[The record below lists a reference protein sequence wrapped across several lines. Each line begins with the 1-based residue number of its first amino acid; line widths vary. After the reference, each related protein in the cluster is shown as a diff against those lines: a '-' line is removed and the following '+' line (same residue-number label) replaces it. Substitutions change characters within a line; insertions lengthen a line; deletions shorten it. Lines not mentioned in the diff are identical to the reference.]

1 MNFRLAGSKAT
12 RVHLRELG
20 EGEDHWKTGKA
31 DIKFAIMFDDA
42 ESSIF
47 FIRFSIDLLIEN
59 SPKTGLSVDYVSRFE
74 CSKPLTVE
82 EKTSHFVTR
91 NAPAIAFPFLRSYI
105 AHVGLMAGYTPI
117 VLPPINFA
125 GDVVV
130 AVDEPT
136 SDAIGVKD

>member
-1 MNFRLAGSKAT
+1 M
-12 RVHLRELG
+12 HLRALG
-20 EGEDHWKTGKA
+20 EGDEQWKSGKA

-42 ESSIF
+42 EASVF

-59 SPKTGLSVDYVSRFE
+59 TPKTGLSVDYVSRFE
-74 CSKPLTVE
+74 CSKPLTE
-82 EKTSHFVTR
+82 AEKTSHFVTR

-130 AVDEPT
+130 AVDEASSNAGGP
-136 SDAIGVKD
+136 KD